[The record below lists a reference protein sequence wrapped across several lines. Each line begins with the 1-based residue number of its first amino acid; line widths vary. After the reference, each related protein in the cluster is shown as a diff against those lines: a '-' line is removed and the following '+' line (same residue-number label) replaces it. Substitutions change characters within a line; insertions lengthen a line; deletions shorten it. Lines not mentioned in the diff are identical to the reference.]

1 MARKTSKMRADRLL
15 LENGM
20 AESREQAQAL
30 IMAGLVYAPD
40 GRVLKPG
47 TAIASDTRLE
57 VKGRLPYVSRGGIK
71 LAHVLERFGLDVSG
85 LVALD
90 VGAST
95 GGFTDCLLQHGA
107 LRVIAL
113 DVGHGQ
119 LDYRLR
125 KDPRVLVVEG
135 VNAHYPFTLP
145 QRSYRTHRQIP
156 SPLMGEGEGE
166 IPPPLVRGSQREGE
180 VTPIPSF
187 PHKGGRGLDKVDLAT
202 VDVSFISVTKVIPP
216 VAQHLKDGGNIIA
229 LVKPQFEARREEVG
243 RGGVIRDHAVHARV
257 LARVIVW
264 AVESGYRL
272 RNLAPSPIQG
282 DKGNREFFLLLQK

>member
-1 MARKTSKMRADRLL
+1 MDEHGQWRERFRKCVPTELL

-107 LRVIAL
+107 LR
-113 DVGHGQ
+113 G
-119 LDYRLR
+119 YRPGR
-125 KDPRVLVVEG
+125 GPRP
-135 VNAHYPFTLP
+135 ARLP
-145 QRSYRTHRQIP
+145 P
-156 SPLMGEGEGE
+156 AK
-166 IPPPLVRGSQREGE
+166 GSQG
-180 VTPIPSF
+180 PS
-187 PHKGGRGLDKVDLAT
+187 G
-202 VDVSFISVTKVIPP
+202 
-216 VAQHLKDGGNIIA
+216 
-229 LVKPQFEARREEVG
+229 
-243 RGGVIRDHAVHARV
+243 
-257 LARVIVW
+257 
-264 AVESGYRL
+264 
-272 RNLAPSPIQG
+272 
-282 DKGNREFFLLLQK
+282 